1 MSLRVIV
8 GAGAAA
14 RTAARLFADDGERVR
29 IVTRS
34 GGGPEHPLVERI
46 ALDAGDPADADRL
59 ARLAEGADTVFNC
72 AITPY
77 HTWPTTVPPLYRA
90 ILAAAE
96 RSGADYV
103 MLGNVYGYGPVDG
116 PLTEEHPLDATGP
129 KGRVR
134 ARMWEEAAEAHA
146 AGRVRATEVRAGQ
159 FLGAG
164 VLSVFTLTVQA
175 QVLAGRL
182 ALTPQEL
189 DTPHGYAATDDV
201 ARALVAVARDD
212 RSWGRPWHAPAI
224 NASVREVAGRL
235 AELAGAPE
243 PRLATLSDRELAT
256 LALTDPL
263 WGEVEETAHLSHRP
277 FTLDA
282 SRIEKVFGTKA
293 SPLDDV
299 LREAAGLK
307 G

>member
-8 GAGAAA
+8 GAGAGAGI
-14 RTAARLFADDGERVR
+14 AARLFADDGDRVR

-34 GGGPEHPLVERI
+34 GGGPEHPLIERI
-46 ALDAGDPADADRL
+46 ALDAGDPANADRL
-59 ARLAEGADTVFNC
+59 AALAEGAATVLNC
-72 AITPY
+72 AMPPY
-77 HTWPTTVPPLYRA
+77 HTWPTTVPPLFRA

-103 MLGNVYGYGPVDG
+103 MLGNLYGYGPVNG
-116 PLTEEHPLDATGP
+116 PVTEEHPLAATGP

-164 VLSVFTLTVQA
+164 VLSMFSLTVQP

-182 ALTPQEL
+182 ALTPQEP
-189 DTPHGYAATDDV
+189 DTPHGYAAIGDV

-212 RSWGRPWHAPAI
+212 RSFGRPWHAPAI
-224 NASVREVAGRL
+224 NVALREVAGRL

-243 PRLATLSDRELAT
+243 PRLATMTDRELA
-256 LALTDPL
+256 LLGYTDPI
-263 WGEVEETAHLSHRP
+263 WGELEETAYMSHRP
-277 FTLDA
+277 FVIDA
-282 SRIEKVFGTKA
+282 SRVEETLGVKTT
-293 SPLDDV
+293 PLDEV
-299 LREAAGLK
+299 LSEVLA
-307 G
+307 